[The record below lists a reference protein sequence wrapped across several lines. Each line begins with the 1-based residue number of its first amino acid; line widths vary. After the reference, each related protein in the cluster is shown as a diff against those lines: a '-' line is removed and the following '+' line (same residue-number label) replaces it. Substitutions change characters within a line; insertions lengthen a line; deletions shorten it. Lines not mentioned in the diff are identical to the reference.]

1 MASIF
6 NLQIL
11 QENSY
16 QENNFKTNKLL
27 KGNKPKQFTK
37 TKDVITYLNTLQTIY
52 SHCIYVR
59 NHIINYCKNKRFE
72 KFIKEYER
80 VIIMLSLADHK
91 FDNRFNLNKNLL
103 HFRELF
109 NDIKESVNNDK
120 IKTDMHKSLDI
131 IKNTTKKLQSKALDE
146 KQCEYFQ
153 SNIRKFQDDLFKKV
167 KKIVNDYNKTSQKL
181 LECDHLNKHESKI
194 IGKKSITSVTL
205 KHSILYYGFVI
216 NYKNIL
222 ELNYIVSSI
231 TNMLN
236 EEEFKSK
243 MNI

>member
-1 MASIF
+1 
-6 NLQIL
+6 
-11 QENSY
+11 
-16 QENNFKTNKLL
+16 
-27 KGNKPKQFTK
+27 
-37 TKDVITYLNTLQTIY
+37 
-52 SHCIYVR
+52 
-59 NHIINYCKNKRFE
+59 
-72 KFIKEYER
+72 
-80 VIIMLSLADHK
+80 
-91 FDNRFNLNKNLL
+91 NLL

-109 NDIKESVNNDK
+109 NDIKESFNNDK
-120 IKTDMHKSLDI
+120 IKTDMQKSLNI
-131 IKNTTKKLQSKALDE
+131 IKNTTKKLENKTLNE

-153 SNIRKFQDDLFKKV
+153 LNIRKFQDDLFKKV

-222 ELNYIVSSI
+222 ELHYIVSSI
-231 TNMLN
+231 TDMLN
-236 EEEFKSK
+236 KAEFKSK